1 MKIRASFIQSIVLPC
16 VALLALLS
24 GCAGFT
30 EDVAGNAMADSE
42 NAAPDAG
49 TSHDAGILPDGG
61 TRDGDQPQIIVVDSS
76 TTIDLPSDIV
86 PTSPD
91 EYTYIKDT
99 VALFESA
106 KNKRAGKLVRSDAGD
121 SVTIVLEINGGCVKD
136 GESFA
141 YDQNFYFADSNT
153 FAFSFRGDTLLLTR
167 ISEPDPYEA
176 DQTRYEESLLFVGGK
191 SGSLDGIWKN
201 TQCRYREGKM
211 YCMNDGYDQ
220 YFKFYGDK
228 VEYLIT
234 DRENYDYMQTVF
246 VNQLFDFLGNG
257 GSIQLETPYYYSDTK
272 YGQESAGISIISK
285 TNTTMKFTQAGKTFD
300 LSVDYARY
308 GDSLHVTLKSGDVSC
323 VGTVREMDD
332 VLSGVCSAD
341 NADYLH
347 KSSSGAYT
355 YRRMNSREFEAC
367 VDGILGRNQND

>member
-1 MKIRASFIQSIVLPC
+1 MKIRASFIQSIILPC

-49 TSHDAGILPDGG
+49 TSPDAGI
-61 TRDGDQPQIIVVDSS
+61 RDGDQPQITVDDSSYMVLPSEDIHPTTPDGSAYDIVV
-76 TTIDLPSDIV
+76 
-86 PTSPD
+86 
-91 EYTYIKDT
+91 
-99 VALFESA
+99 VARFESA
-106 KNKRAGKLVRSDAGD
+106 NIRSAGKLVRSAAGD
-121 SVTIVLEINGGCVKD
+121 SITIVLEINGGCVKD

-141 YDQNFYFADSNT
+141 YDQNFFFADSNT
-153 FAFSFRGDTLLLTR
+153 FAYSFRGDTLLLSR

-176 DQTRYEESLLFVGGK
+176 DQTRYEESFIFVGGK

-201 TQCRYREGKM
+201 TQCRYREEKM

-220 YFKFYGDK
+220 FFKFDGDK
-228 VEYLIT
+228 VEYRVT
-234 DRENYDYMQTVF
+234 DRVDYDYMQTVF
-246 VNQLFDFLGNG
+246 VDQLFDFIGDG

-272 YGQESAGISIISK
+272 YGQESAGISILSK
-285 TNTTMKFTQAGKTFD
+285 TNTTMKFTHADKTFD

-308 GDSLHVTLKSGDVSC
+308 KDSLHVTLKSGDVSC
-323 VGTVREMDD
+323 VGTVREMEN
-332 VLSGVCSAD
+332 VLPEVCVTD
-341 NADYLH
+341 NADYLW

-355 YRRMNSREFEAC
+355 YERMNSREFEAC
-367 VDGILGRNQND
+367 IDGILGRNQND